1 MTLVGMSGRVGALAP
16 ARHARRV
23 RLPEAF
29 FPPGERGLFSTV
41 RPKTLKKKSPRRFS
55 NFSNLFLPRGLGHR
69 IDCVCGTADYP
80 PPDLPR
86 EASRSRS
93 APEKSKLFGPDG
105 APFPAK
111 TPTT

>member
-41 RPKTLKKKSPRRFS
+41 RPKTLKKKRIMVVVRA
-55 NFSNLFLPRGLGHR
+55 LLGTCTDMSLR
-69 IDCVCGTADYP
+69 M
-80 PPDLPR
+80 
-86 EASRSRS
+86 EA
-93 APEKSKLFGPDG
+93 
-105 APFPAK
+105 PAHAV
-111 TPTT
+111 